1 MATIAD
7 RSDFT
12 LELEF
17 TRIYRENAGEHRAAI
32 TGPWDFP
39 ARSGDSCITAMR
51 KRSMRKSGKAG
62 KTPNTA
68 HGRLGGGEG
77 SGLSVVPDRRRYS
90 GFS

>member
-17 TRIYRENAGEHRAAI
+17 TRIYREKAGEHGAAI
-32 TGPWDFP
+32 TGPWDFQ

-51 KRSMRKSGKAG
+51 KRSRRKSGKAG

-68 HGRLGGGEG
+68 NR
-77 SGLSVVPDRRRYS
+77 
-90 GFS
+90 FWK